1 MVGAIH
7 FSREY
12 KKEDMGEET
21 MNPRWTSYVLS
32 EDSSMTGRWRLL
44 NTRSKGF
51 KLRQGWRCTFG
62 SFQHG
67 GWAAARPRVPS
78 LPEHPLGLC
87 LSCHFLPSF
96 SLPKSH
102 SGLRSEIPTNY
113 QNQTASLSS
122 LAQCEQLEIGTGP
135 HLSCALTPGEVHTVG
150 AHSVSRKPIWRIGFA
165 PSLDKGE
172 SVHFFPALY
181 PENIL
186 FVLLC
191 HVF

>member
-1 MVGAIH
+1 MTSGYHTGQWRAGGTPRILELVGWLVP
-7 FSREY
+7 F
-12 KKEDMGEET
+12 
-21 MNPRWTSYVLS
+21 TSAENTKRKIWERRPWIQDGQVMFQVKTALLQAGGNS
-32 EDSSMTGRWRLL
+32 SIPEVRDSSW
-44 NTRSKGF
+44 TRAG
-51 KLRQGWRCTFG
+51 GTFG

-122 LAQCEQLEIGTGP
+122 SAQCEQLEIGTGP
-135 HLSCALTPGEVHTVG
+135 PLSCP
-150 AHSVSRKPIWRIGFA
+150 
-165 PSLDKGE
+165 
-172 SVHFFPALY
+172 
-181 PENIL
+181 
-186 FVLLC
+186 
-191 HVF
+191 